1 LELSLH
7 LQLEISSE
15 YCLDKTE
22 MPVFVS
28 YDGPKLGK
36 KQQTVV
42 RSQVM
47 VVVRDQQKK
56 AKRQAKS
63 APKEEPRL

>member
-1 LELSLH
+1 
-7 LQLEISSE
+7 
-15 YCLDKTE
+15 